1 MREINIVQR
10 AALRLLGLRSLETTL
25 ANPSKW
31 FLDMFGNQTISGISV
46 SEQSALQCAAVFS
59 CVRVLSETIA
69 SLPLVLYKQTGKSK
83 QRATDHYLYGLV
95 HDRPNPKM
103 SSFTWRETIVPQLL
117 LWGNIYQEIVDDG
130 LGQIK
135 EIWPLDPTTVRVR
148 QTGRNLYY
156 WVTDPTQRPIQNM
169 LHIPGLGFDG
179 LTGKSVIGMMRESVG
194 LALTAEQY
202 GASYFGNGARPGGV
216 LQTAQKM
223 DPTVIE
229 RLKQSWNDIHKGAA
243 SGNKVAILEQGLTY
257 QQVGVPPEDSQFL
270 ETRKFQRSEI
280 AAIFRVPPHMI
291 GDLER
296 ATFSNIE
303 QQSIEFATN
312 TIRPWCVRLEQA
324 LNWALLSDGERAAG
338 YSFEFVL
345 DGLLRGDIQS
355 RYAAYAT
362 GKQNGFLS
370 TNDIHRLENMDEVDG
385 GDMLWVPVNVLPASL
400 AEEFW
405 KSKIEGAKASEKTG
419 AADAG
424 GAAGD
429 QGGNGDGTDDD

>member
-1 MREINIVQR
+1 MQR
-10 AALRLLGLRSLETTL
+10 TALRLLGLRSLESTL

-31 FLDMFGNQTISGISV
+31 LTDMYGGQTASGIQV
-46 SEQSALQCAAVFS
+46 SEQSALTCAAVFS

-69 SLPLVLYKQTGKSK
+69 SLLLVLFQQKGKK
-83 QRATDHYLYGLV
+83 KRRATDHYLYGLI

-103 SSFTWRETIVPQLL
+103 SSFTWRDTIVPQML
-117 LWGNIYQEIVDDG
+117 LWGNIYQEIVENG
-130 LGQIK
+130 AGRVL
-135 EIWPLDPTTVRVR
+135 EIWPLSPSTVRVK

-156 WVTDPTQRPIQNM
+156 WVNDPTQRPILNPF
-169 LHIPGLGFDG
+169 HIPGLGFDG
-179 LTGKSVIGMMRESVG
+179 LTGKSVIGLMRESVG

-216 LQTAQKM
+216 LETDKSLGDQAAF
-223 DPTVIE
+223 D
-229 RLKQSWNDIHKGAA
+229 RLRKSWNDTYQGAA
-243 SGNKVAILEQGLTY
+243 NGSKVAILEQGLKY
-257 QQVGVPPEDSQFL
+257 HQIGLPPEDSQFL

-324 LNWALLSDGERAAG
+324 LNWALLSDAERAAG
-338 YSFEFVL
+338 YYFEFVL
-345 DGLLRGDIQS
+345 DGLLRGDLQS

-370 TNDIHRLENMDEVDG
+370 TNDIRQLENLDEVDG
-385 GDMLWVPVNVLPASL
+385 GDMLWVPANVMPADL
-400 AEEFW
+400 AEKFW
-405 KSKIEGAKASEKTG
+405 ASKIVKEVPSETG
-419 AADAG
+419 ITNDGNANGKSG
-424 GAAGD
+424 GD
-429 QGGNGDGTDDD
+429 GNGTDDN